1 MTTKCEV
8 FISVDVETAGPIPGE
23 YSLLTI
29 GACNVADAEQTFSC
43 ELKPTTRNA
52 DPKALEVTGL
62 SLDKLEQEGLEP
74 AEAMRQFLAW
84 VNRIVGAD
92 STPIFVGFNAAF
104 DWSFIN
110 YYFHRYIGE
119 NPFGFSA
126 LDIKSLYMG
135 AAGTTWSQ
143 TRSSQI
149 AETLH
154 PTLKGDHDAL
164 HDAQYQAELFRLI
177 RDKGQC
183 IN

>member
-1 MTTKCEV
+1 MTIKREI
-8 FISVDVETAGPIPGE
+8 FISVDVEAAGPIPGE

-29 GACNVADAEQTFSC
+29 GACNIADAEQTFYC

-52 DPKALEVTGL
+52 DPSALEVTKL
-62 SLDKLEQEGLEP
+62 SLDKLDQEGLDP

-84 VNRIVGAD
+84 VDRIVGENG
-92 STPIFVGFNAAF
+92 TPVFVGFNAAF

-110 YYFHRYIGE
+110 YYFHRYIGK
-119 NPFGFSA
+119 NPFGFAA

-135 AAGTTWSQ
+135 AERTTWSQ

-149 AETLH
+149 ANTLH
-154 PTLKGDHDAL
+154 PKLNGDHNAL

-177 RDKGQC
+177 RGTE
-183 IN
+183 